1 MENNNIWKI
10 IMKIISNKT
19 TIRNSFFSLI
29 LVFLTYSAL
38 AQNIDILSSHTSDQ
52 RFLTDFS
59 NFKLIPNGKVS
70 NRGQVDLNHLDII
83 WSDQFGEYDIYIDK
97 NPQRES
103 LGEGYPLSDYYLLY
117 DDDKQKIAIFTGNI
131 ACQLNNDVDAIDI
144 ANDYN
149 LTLMHDFS
157 SINQA
162 FFKFKDLD
170 GLQIMLE
177 QLQSDYRIIKAYPEI
192 LENFRRAQ

>member
-1 MENNNIWKI
+1 LENNNIWKI
-10 IMKIISNKT
+10 IMKIIKNKT
-19 TIRNSFFSLI
+19 AIKNSFFFLI
-29 LVFLTYSAL
+29 LVFFAYLSF
-38 AQNIDILSSHTSDQ
+38 AQNSDILSSHTSDQ
-52 RFLTDFS
+52 SFLTDFN

-70 NRGQVDLNHLDII
+70 NRGQVDMNNLDII
-83 WSDQFGEYDIYIDK
+83 WFDQFGEYDIYIDN

-117 DDDKQKIAIFTGNI
+117 DENKQKIAIFTGNI

-149 LTLMHDFS
+149 LTLVHDFP

-162 FFKFKDLD
+162 FFNYNDLD
-170 GLQIMLE
+170 RLQIMLE
-177 QLQSDYRIIKAYPEI
+177 QLQSDYRIIKAYPDI
-192 LENFRRAQ
+192 VENFRRTQ

>member
-1 MENNNIWKI
+1 LENNNIWKI
-10 IMKIISNKT
+10 IMKIIKNKT
-19 TIRNSFFSLI
+19 AIKNSFFFLI
-29 LVFLTYSAL
+29 LVFFAYFSF
-38 AQNIDILSSHTSDQ
+38 AQNSDILSSHTSDQ
-52 RFLTDFS
+52 SFLTDFN

-70 NRGQVDLNHLDII
+70 NRGQVDMNNLDII
-83 WSDQFGEYDIYIDK
+83 WFDQFGEYDIYIDN

-117 DDDKQKIAIFTGNI
+117 DENKQKIAIFTGNI

-162 FFKFKDLD
+162 FFNFKDLD
-170 GLQIMLE
+170 RLQIMLE